1 MLNVSVNGKKQQFP
15 KGACVADLINEL
27 SLEGKRFAVERNGEI
42 VPKSSMASVPLADG
56 DSVEVVIA
64 VGGG

>member
-1 MLNVSVNGKKQQFP
+1 MLNVSVNGKKQQVP
-15 KGACVADLINEL
+15 QGACVADLINGL

-42 VPKSSMASVPLADG
+42 VPKSTMSNVPLADG
-56 DSVEVVIA
+56 DTVEIVVA

>member
-1 MLNVSVNGKKQQFP
+1 MLNVSVNGQKQQFP
-15 KGACVADLINEL
+15 HGTCVADLIAGL

-42 VPKSSMASVPLADG
+42 VPKSSMANVPLADG
-56 DSVEVVIA
+56 DFVEVVVA

>member
-15 KGACVADLINEL
+15 QGACVADLISGL
-27 SLEGKRFAVERNGEI
+27 SLEGKRFAVEHNGEI
-42 VPKSSMASVPLADG
+42 VPKSSLASVPLADG
-56 DSVEVVIA
+56 DFVEVVIA